1 MKNFKQKKM
10 RWKITLACLLVVIIS
25 TCLYW
30 RFQSFE
36 LYRLNVDGH
45 KRWWAGPVDSLGE
58 EESYVLYHT
67 FLKPKAEALNYLID
81 YHDRHISREKIER
94 YYKDLTYMYFQR
106 GWAIDKDY
114 TEAED
119 ESDILYDHLDDII
132 LRCTYE
138 IANKNIWITID
149 RYEKSESYH
158 VPLTE
163 ENWRFIPYIREL
175 EKHKEF
181 LYKP

>member
-1 MKNFKQKKM
+1 MPC
-10 RWKITLACLLVVIIS
+10 ILAIIIS

-45 KRWWAGPVDSLGE
+45 KRGWGGPPDSLGD

-67 FLKPKAEALNYLID
+67 FLKPKAEVLNYLID

-94 YYKDLTYMYFQR
+94 NYKLLDFMYFQR
-106 GWAIDKDY
+106 SRAISKDY

-132 LRCTYE
+132 LRCIYRSIVNE
-138 IANKNIWITID
+138 NIWITID
-149 RYEKSESYH
+149 RYDKSESYH